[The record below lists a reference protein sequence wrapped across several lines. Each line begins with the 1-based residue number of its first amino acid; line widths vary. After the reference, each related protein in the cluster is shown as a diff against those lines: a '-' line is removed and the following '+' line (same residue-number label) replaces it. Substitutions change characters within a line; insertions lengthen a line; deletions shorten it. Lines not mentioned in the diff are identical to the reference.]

1 MFQFFHTFTAL
12 PHGGRHSRGK
22 WPGPNHRGLIPH
34 LSAPELTL
42 NFPGGLDHAA
52 RCVRLEFDIL
62 ALNFRDNLMTQRPQI
77 CSNILETIGHTPL
90 VRLNRLPAQGSAEVL
105 VKLESFNPM
114 RSVKDRVGFSMI
126 EAAERE
132 GKISP
137 GKTTIVE
144 PTSGNTGIGL
154 AMTAAAKG
162 YRIILTMPDSMT
174 AERTRVLR
182 ALGAEIVLTPDALGM
197 RGAIDKAEEIITKTP
212 DGFMPQQF
220 NNPANPSI
228 HRQTTALE
236 IIEDTDGKID
246 AFVAGVGTG
255 GTITGVGEILKE
267 RLRNVMIVAVEPKD
281 SPVLSGG
288 SPAPHPIQGIG
299 AGFIPRVLNTEI
311 IDRIIPV
318 EYDDAKRTA
327 RRLAREEGIL
337 CGISSGAICWAS
349 LQIARELS
357 GGRRVVAVLP
367 DLGERYL
374 STDVYAFDD
383 EPATQ
388 KK

>member
-1 MFQFFHTFTAL
+1 
-12 PHGGRHSRGK
+12 
-22 WPGPNHRGLIPH
+22 
-34 LSAPELTL
+34 
-42 NFPGGLDHAA
+42 
-52 RCVRLEFDIL
+52 
-62 ALNFRDNLMTQRPQI
+62 MTQRPKI
-77 CSNILETIGHTPL
+77 CNNILEAIGHTPL
-90 VRLNRLPAQGSAEVL
+90 VRLNRLPGHGSAEVV

-197 RGAIDKAEEIITKTP
+197 QGAIEKAEEIISKTP

-220 NNPANPSI
+220 NNPANPDI
-228 HRQTTALE
+228 HRRTTALE
-236 IIEDTDGKID
+236 VIEDTGGKID

-288 SPAPHPIQGIG
+288 QPAPHPIQGIG
-299 AGFIPRVLNTEI
+299 AGFVPRVLNTEI

-318 EYDDAKRTA
+318 SYDDAKRTA

-337 CGISSGAICWAS
+337 CGISSGAICWAA

-374 STDVYAFDD
+374 STDVYAYDK
-383 EPATQ
+383 EPES
-388 KK
+388 K